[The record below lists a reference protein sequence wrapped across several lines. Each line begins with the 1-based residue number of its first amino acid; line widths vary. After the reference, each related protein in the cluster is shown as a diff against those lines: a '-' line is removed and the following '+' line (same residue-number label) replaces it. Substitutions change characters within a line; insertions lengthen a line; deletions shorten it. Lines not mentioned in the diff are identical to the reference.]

1 LGDEQN
7 DDIAFFMLCGA
18 HEESLTN
25 QLTWACRPGK
35 KTRMISRR
43 AWRCAC
49 VSTAVAC
56 IILVDTGRAHHS
68 ISGEFDNARQVTVE
82 GTVKD
87 YKLINPH
94 TYIVVSV
101 DSGRGSEDWTLT
113 FGPAT
118 KLIRGSGWN
127 EATLRPGDRVTATGR
142 PAREGLGLYLA
153 ELIKADGTVLIDE
166 LEE

>member
-1 LGDEQN
+1 
-7 DDIAFFMLCGA
+7 
-18 HEESLTN
+18 
-25 QLTWACRPGK
+25 
-35 KTRMISRR
+35 MISRR
-43 AWRCAC
+43 TSPRLF

-56 IILVDTGRAHHS
+56 VIAATASAHHS
-68 ISGEFDNARQVTVE
+68 ISGEFDNTRQVTVE

-101 DSGRGSEDWTLT
+101 DGQRGSEDWTLT
-113 FGPAT
+113 FGPAS

-127 EATLRPGDRVTATGR
+127 DATLRPGERVTATGR

-153 ELIKADGTVLIDE
+153 ELVKADGTVLIDE
-166 LEE
+166 LVE

>member
-1 LGDEQN
+1 
-7 DDIAFFMLCGA
+7 MSRA
-18 HEESLTN
+18 HRSFSLSLAAASVIVCDAGN
-25 QLTWACRPGK
+25 
-35 KTRMISRR
+35 
-43 AWRCAC
+43 
-49 VSTAVAC
+49 
-56 IILVDTGRAHHS
+56 AHHS

-101 DSGRGSEDWTLT
+101 EGARGSEDWTLT

-127 EATLRPGDRVTATGR
+127 EQTLKPGDRVTATGR

-153 ELIKADGTVLIDE
+153 ELLKADGTVLIDE

>member
-1 LGDEQN
+1 MSWRVSVSM
-7 DDIAFFMLCGA
+7 A
-18 HEESLTN
+18 S
-25 QLTWACRPGK
+25 AC
-35 KTRMISRR
+35 
-43 AWRCAC
+43 A
-49 VSTAVAC
+49 AVAD
-56 IILVDTGRAHHS
+56 IGSAHHS
-68 ISGEFDNARQVTVE
+68 ISGEFDNSRQVTVE

-101 DSGRGSEDWTLT
+101 ASERGDEDWTLT

-127 EATLRPGDRVTATGR
+127 DATLRPGDRVTATGR

-153 ELIKADGTVLIDE
+153 ALVKADGTVLIDE
-166 LEE
+166 LVE

>member
-1 LGDEQN
+1 
-7 DDIAFFMLCGA
+7 M
-18 HEESLTN
+18 
-25 QLTWACRPGK
+25 R
-35 KTRMISRR
+35 SRR
-43 AWRCAC
+43 TWSRAC
-49 VSTAVAC
+49 VPSAVVCAFLAD
-56 IILVDTGRAHHS
+56 IGNAHHS
-68 ISGEFDNARQVTVE
+68 ISGEFDNTRQVTVE

-94 TYIVVSV
+94 TYIVVTV
-101 DSGRGSEDWTLT
+101 DSGHGSGDWTLT

-127 EATLRPGDRVTATGR
+127 EDTLKPGDRVVATGR

-166 LEE
+166 LVE

>member
-1 LGDEQN
+1 MS
-7 DDIAFFMLCGA
+7 F
-18 HEESLTN
+18 
-25 QLTWACRPGK
+25 
-35 KTRMISRR
+35 RR
-43 AWRCAC
+43 TSWYAY
-49 VSTAVAC
+49 VSTAIAC
-56 IILVDTGRAHHS
+56 AVLADIGSAHHS
-68 ISGEFDNARQVTVE
+68 ISGEFDNTRQVTVE

-101 DSGRGSEDWTLT
+101 GSERGDEDWTLT

-127 EATLRPGDRVTATGR
+127 DDTLRPGDRVTATGR

>member
-1 LGDEQN
+1 VCVA
-7 DDIAFFMLCGA
+7 IAGA
-18 HEESLTN
+18 GL
-25 QLTWACRPGK
+25 
-35 KTRMISRR
+35 
-43 AWRCAC
+43 
-49 VSTAVAC
+49 
-56 IILVDTGRAHHS
+56 ILAASVGAHHS
-68 ISGEFDNARQVTVE
+68 ISGEFDNTRQITVE

-101 DSGRGSEDWTLT
+101 DSGLGSEDWTLT

-127 EATLRPGDRVTATGR
+127 DATLRPGDRVTATGR

-153 ELIKADGTVLIDE
+153 ELVKADGTVLIDE
-166 LEE
+166 LVE

>member
-1 LGDEQN
+1 MSFRRTSLRIPETCVRRVRTLLLATASIMLLNVGD
-7 DDIAFFMLCGA
+7 
-18 HEESLTN
+18 
-25 QLTWACRPGK
+25 
-35 KTRMISRR
+35 
-43 AWRCAC
+43 
-49 VSTAVAC
+49 
-56 IILVDTGRAHHS
+56 AHHS
-68 ISGEFDNARQVTVE
+68 ISGEFDNTRQVTVE

-94 TYIVVSV
+94 TYVVV
-101 DSGRGSEDWTLT
+101 AVSGERGSEDWTLT

-127 EATLRPGDRVTATGR
+127 ENTLRPGDRVTATGR

-153 ELIKADGTVLIDE
+153 ELVKSDGTVLIDE

>member
-1 LGDEQN
+1 MRKLLRVCVLTVAASV
-7 DDIAFFMLCGA
+7 IFAGA
-18 HEESLTN
+18 GS
-25 QLTWACRPGK
+25 
-35 KTRMISRR
+35 
-43 AWRCAC
+43 
-49 VSTAVAC
+49 
-56 IILVDTGRAHHS
+56 AHHS

-94 TYIVVSV
+94 TYIVVAV
-101 DSGRGSEDWTLT
+101 AGEDWTLT

-127 EATLRPGDRVTATGR
+127 EDTLMPGDRVTATGR
-142 PAREGLGLYLA
+142 PARKGLGLYLA
-153 ELIKADGTVLIDE
+153 ALVKADGTVLIDE